1 MYNLWEIRQR
11 KGMTLNALSA
21 RTGIPVRVLEDY
33 EHGRKPIPYD
43 DLARLA
49 KALYVEEW
57 EIKTQSDPPPQP
69 EKKSA
74 PPQRVQPKARGRGTR
89 QPARQKRRRRTPP
102 PPAPIKESQLAQMRQ
117 LAPMLGKTMADLER
131 IAGKP
136 LDKLTRKEASR
147 ILFQL
152 QEALRERKK
161 QEGEEG
167 THNRKRAY
175 LPEGVDR
182 FEMDYL
188 MQLQKSGEA
197 VRFHLFDGSEV
208 VGQVVGFSAYTIT
221 VRSSEEERTLNK
233 LAIAWY
239 AREAPSSAEWGAPS
253 SSSDAEPTEPQEETG
268 S

>member
-33 EHGRKPIPYD
+33 EHGRKPIPYE

-69 EKKSA
+69 ARKPSA
-74 PPQRVQPKARGRGTR
+74 PQRPQGKQRPKTAR
-89 QPARQKRRRRTPP
+89 QPARAKRRRRTPP
-102 PPAPIKESQLAQMRQ
+102 PPAPVKESQLAQMRQ
-117 LAPMLGKTMADLER
+117 LAPLLGKTMADLEQM
-131 IAGKP
+131 AGKP
-136 LDKLTRKEASR
+136 LEQLTRKEASR

-182 FEMDYL
+182 FELDYL
-188 MQLQKSGEA
+188 MQLQKSGEP

-221 VRSSEEERTLNK
+221 VRTEDEERTLNK

-239 AREAPSSAEWGAPS
+239 TREIASADPTAPTTAEEAAP
-253 SSSDAEPTEPQEETG
+253 
-268 S
+268 